1 MFFRLVDDLG
11 AEHIEEVCRVFL
23 ENATL
28 GIAAV
33 RRALDAGDGSG
44 AAEAAHGLKSSSG
57 FLGASRLA
65 GLCAAIEAGTPAA
78 HPGDALA
85 EELRRISDELHVLVG
100 CVAGAPGT
108 P

>member
-1 MFFRLVDDLG
+1 MSDLG

-33 RRALDAGDGSG
+33 RQALEAGDASG
-44 AAEAAHGLKSSSG
+44 AAEAAHALKSSSG

-65 GLCAAIEAGTPAA
+65 GLCAAIEAGTPTAN
-78 HPGDALA
+78 PGDALA
-85 EELRRISDELHVLVG
+85 EELRRTSDDLHVLVRR
-100 CVAGAPGT
+100 VAGGPRT
-108 P
+108 S